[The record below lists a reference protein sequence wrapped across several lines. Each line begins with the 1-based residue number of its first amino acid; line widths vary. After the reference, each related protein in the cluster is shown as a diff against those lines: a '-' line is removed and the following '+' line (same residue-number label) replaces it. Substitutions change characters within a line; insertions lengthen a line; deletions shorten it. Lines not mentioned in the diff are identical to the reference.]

1 VHVPY
6 FAEEGFA
13 VKSGWCPWAAG
24 LSHTEFAEVAE
35 RTEKV
40 FNALRAKHY
49 VVFSVP
55 SEALGELCIK

>member
-1 VHVPY
+1 MHVPY

-40 FNALRAKHY
+40 FNALRAKRY
-49 VVFSVP
+49 VVFLC
-55 SEALGELCIK
+55 AL